1 MSAQQQLLA
10 ADAALAERLMAAPP
24 TSGVADHLPLG
35 RLLPVV
41 AGAFTGA
48 GKGDWAA
55 VGPRE
60 RVGAVLRGC
69 SVDRLVDPM
78 AGAQPYKLSPVSAS
92 PGARLLQAV
101 GLGLA
106 SGGPVLCMIG
116 MAGAASG
123 ELHEALSVSVQN
135 NVKLVILVTDLRVP
149 AEAGVARQTG
159 ADLLALAAA
168 HGARAAAV
176 APTEPAVR
184 EAVAAARLADGPSLL
199 LVAVP

>member
-1 MSAQQQLLA
+1 MNAQQQLLA
-10 ADAALAERLMAAPP
+10 AEAQLGERLRAAGP
-24 TSGVADHLPLG
+24 TAGVADHLPLG

-60 RVGAVLRGC
+60 RIGAVLRGC
-69 SVDRLVDPM
+69 GVDRLVDPM
-78 AGAQPYKLSPVSAS
+78 AGAQPYKLSPVSAA

-123 ELHEALSVSVQN
+123 ELHEALSVAVQN
-135 NVKLVILVTDLRVP
+135 NVKLIIVVTDLALP
-149 AEAGVARQTG
+149 PEAGVARQTG

-168 HGARAAAV
+168 HGVRGAAVGPTEAEVRAAV
-176 APTEPAVR
+176 S
-184 EAVAAARLADGPSLL
+184 AARGATGPSLL
-199 LVAVP
+199 LVSVP

>member
-10 ADAALAERLMAAPP
+10 AEAQLAEAMAAAGP
-24 TSGVADHLPLG
+24 TAGVADHLPLG

-41 AGAFTGA
+41 AGAFSGV

-69 SVDRLVDPM
+69 SVARLVDPM
-78 AGAQPYKLSPVSAS
+78 AGAQPYKLAPVSAS

-123 ELHEALSVSVQN
+123 ELHEALSVAVQN
-135 NVKLVILVTDLRVP
+135 NVKLIIVVTDLALP
-149 AEAGVARQTG
+149 AASGVAQQTG

-168 HGARAAAV
+168 HGARAEAAG
-176 APTEPAVR
+176 PTEAEVR
-184 EAVAAARLADGPSLL
+184 AAVAAAREASGPSLIR
-199 LVAVP
+199 VSVP